1 MSGDTT
7 ATDLHVD
14 KKQKLDAKSDSDL
27 DDESAPE
34 WDPDDDYLQDIVSDI
49 SLEIGLRERLLQTVE
64 SRIEWALRLQACL
77 TSGTS
82 DSAQLADFKT
92 VALDALSAIDAPAE
106 ILFSRDEPAPPLD
119 TRRPSFVKKLRKKP
133 TVREQLA
140 KKTGKFLYITL
151 SGNTD
156 PSILRCPVCMR
167 TEFSSLQGL
176 LNHARG
182 THALGW
188 SSHDECVKHCA
199 CKLEQVQGG
208 LVDFTDLDAGVEVGG
223 ILPGLSS
230 LFEQAVLDHD
240 DPDFEGVSRTL
251 GYHANTPALAPYL
264 GKEPVQRRIMV
275 WDPDAVVDIDGFDDE
290 KPRIKPRWRMPF
302 SHRNIFRDAPTPQLQ
317 ISTVP
322 PPEVPPPPP
331 QTNATNVLPAPSSRF
346 HIATRIVVV
355 DRSLWLAPEQRLG
368 HDTHK
373 WMISVDAP
381 SYTHH
386 ITTVLQGLRVFSP
399 TEALSTTAP
408 PFAVIGTAHA
418 PFLARIELSFN
429 GATSSGVPQKILLE
443 HWVELDCMQ
452 SAGVVYGDE
461 QMVDIEL
468 DRGTVFLPLQMGY
481 IPVGARVL
489 WDMNLGNERHIPLDA
504 ATDAPPPDLTR
515 GSSKDGR
522 KTRNAVPKVKM
533 TGSWQNV
540 LRKLVERFPLTLQEI
555 KGGKRPVP
563 ALPYKLADTPAQFA
577 SLVMGRKKA
586 VEWGRAMAMRDAYSD
601 AVLGGLTEDVTIL
614 STADIFAWLHTNG
627 YFPKG
632 TATIKKAQDHHAL
645 KTGLCRVCGLAY
657 SIHPA
662 FSEPSAF
669 KVESRGPSVNESF
682 VCQVVPMEWQ
692 IQRFPIIDI
701 SRLLPQR
708 RQRQNVTP
716 LDPAALIASV
726 SASMPAQG
734 SGQQLDVRVTDSIW
748 DSRARMLLAASN
760 PNLIT
765 AVRHLVSALKLPA
778 FASSPPPAS
787 PDFPPFPIS
796 PALSAAEVKADVAPY
811 AMLALLIKPFVRAL
825 VVGAQDVSAR
835 DRHRALVPTDG
846 RPRGRHAISSSDR
859 DRRML
864 TPSHIV
870 RGVVARGWDWN
881 DELGGAMMRC
891 LARIGVPLHERQ
903 PVTMGVLAN
912 VSVSVPESHGGSS
925 GQGIP
930 MKTEPT

>member
-1 MSGDTT
+1 MAPEIRKLVGMSGDTT
-7 ATDLHVD
+7 ATTDLHID
-14 KKQKLDAKSDSDL
+14 KKQKLDVDSDSDL
-27 DDESAPE
+27 DDEPALE

-49 SLEIGLRERLLQTVE
+49 SLEIGLRERLLQTVQ
-64 SRIEWALRLQACL
+64 SRIEWALRLQGCL
-77 TSGTS
+77 TSGAS
-82 DSAQLADFKT
+82 DNPQLTDFKT

-140 KKTGKFLYITL
+140 KKTGKFLYIIL
-151 SGNTD
+151 EGNTD
-156 PSILRCPVCMR
+156 PSILRCPVCLR

-176 LNHARG
+176 FNHARG

-208 LVDFTDLDAGVEVGG
+208 PVDFTDLDAGVEVGAGTGG

-230 LFEQAVLDHD
+230 LFEQAVVDHD
-240 DPDFEGVSRTL
+240 DPEFEGLNRTL

-264 GKEPVQRRIMV
+264 GREPVQRQIMV
-275 WDPDAVVDIDGFDDE
+275 WDPDVVVDIDGFDDE
-290 KPRIKPRWRMPF
+290 KPHAKPRWRMPF
-302 SHRNIFRDAPTPQLQ
+302 SHRNVFREGQHAPPQLQ
-317 ISTVP
+317 ISTAP
-322 PPEVPPPPP
+322 PPEIPVPPR

-346 HIATRIVVV
+346 HIVTRIVVV
-355 DRSLWLAPEQRLG
+355 DRSLWLPPEQRPG

-386 ITTVLQGLRVFSP
+386 ITTVLRGLRVFSP
-399 TEALSTTAP
+399 TEALFTAAP
-408 PFAVIGTAHA
+408 PFAVIGTAHT
-418 PFLARIELSFN
+418 PFLARIELSFSS
-429 GATSSGVPQKILLE
+429 ATSSGVPQKILLE
-443 HWVELDCMQ
+443 HWVELDRMQ
-452 SAGVVYGDE
+452 SSGVVHGDE

-468 DRGTVFLPLQMGY
+468 DRGTIFLPLQTGY
-481 IPVGARVL
+481 IPVSARVL
-489 WDMNLGNERHIPLDA
+489 WDMDLGKERHTPLDA
-504 ATDAPPPDLTR
+504 ATDVVPPELTR
-515 GSSKDGR
+515 SSSKDGR
-522 KTRNAVPKVKM
+522 KTRNAIPKVKM

-540 LRKLVERFPLTLQEI
+540 LRKLVERFPLTVQEI

-563 ALPYKLADTPAQFA
+563 ALPYKLVDTPAQFA

-669 KVESRGPSVNESF
+669 NRGPNGVDESF

-692 IQRFPIIDI
+692 LRRFPILDI

-708 RQRQNVTP
+708 RQRQNAAP
-716 LDPAALIASV
+716 ADPAALITSI
-726 SASMPAQG
+726 STSMSEQK
-734 SGQQLDVRVTDSIW
+734 SGQRLDVRVADSIW
-748 DSRARMLLAASN
+748 DSRARVLLAASN

-765 AVRHLVSALKLPA
+765 AVRRLVSVLKLSTFTNPT
-778 FASSPPPAS
+778 PPVS
-787 PDFPPFPIS
+787 LDFPQFPIN
-796 PALSAAEVKADVAPY
+796 PALSAVEVKADVAPY

-825 VVGAQDVSAR
+825 VVGGLDVSAR

-846 RPRGRHAISSSDR
+846 RPRRHTASSDR

-881 DELGGAMMRC
+881 DELGGC
-891 LARIGVPLHERQ
+891 DDEVPCAKWS
-903 PVTMGVLAN
+903 T
-912 VSVSVPESHGGSS
+912 
-925 GQGIP
+925 I
-930 MKTEPT
+930 T